1 MGAAP
6 GAASSLGVTGPSSTG
21 PATGDVPV
29 ETLSPVTERDEVRA
43 RGTRTTKAKTKVDV
57 HEGTL

>member
-6 GAASSLGVTGPSSTG
+6 GAASSSGVTGLTK
-21 PATGDVPV
+21 GDV
-29 ETLSPVTERDEVRA
+29 ETLSPVTEMVEVRA
-43 RGTRTTKAKTKVDV
+43 RGSRKTKAKTKVDV